1 MGKRKNILLL
11 LSDQQRLDTVSAYGM
26 DCICRT
32 PHIDRLAEEGMK
44 FRNAFCTS
52 AICAPSRASVMTGL
66 YAHRHGV
73 IDNYT
78 DIKEGVP
85 LLGGLYGF
93 CRVLLRLCGK
103 VACIT
108 GENTGGMRF

>member
-85 LLGGLYGF
+85 LLGDCMASAGYY
-93 CRVLLRLCGK
+93 CGYVGK
-103 VACIT
+103 WHVSPD
-108 GENTGGMRF
+108 ENTGGMRF

>member
-1 MGKRKNILLL
+1 MGKRKNVLLL
-11 LSDQQRLDTVSAYGM
+11 LSDQQRLDTVSAYGL

-66 YAHRHGV
+66 YAHRHGSL
-73 IDNYT
+73 I
-78 DIKEGVP
+78 IIRILRK
-85 LLGGLYGF
+85 GF
-93 CRVLLRLCGK
+93 PFWGTVWRLRGII
-103 VACIT
+103 ADMW
-108 GENTGGMRF
+108 ESGMCLR